1 MVIQKSEET
10 RTLTGFH
17 GGLRRGTAA
26 AALGAVLVLSAG
38 VPASHAAS
46 LVPAPDTTSDGGDA
60 TATVQAGGPLLDAW
74 ASVVL
79 APKPGPSDT
88 GEPTPPGQRTQ
99 PSPSPTP
106 TTEPDWA
113 SPSPTPT
120 PSDGGTPP
128 RGTAP
133 PSTPAPSPSSGAP
146 SSGGTSPSADPTQP
160 AGTPAPSG
168 TPAAPPSVLPGTA
181 VPGTGST
188 SPAPSADATAAK
200 GASPVPSGSLPSGP
214 AMAASAWT
222 STRMSGPANMATLTS
237 AGVVP
242 LSGPGFGVAS
252 APVMRSAVSVSPM
265 GDVSPQ
271 VWWGAG
277 LVGLAAAAGFAFVRL
292 RRA

>member
-38 VPASHAAS
+38 VPASHAVS
-46 LVPAPDTTSDGGDA
+46 LVPAPDTTSDGGDT
-60 TATVQAGGPLLDAW
+60 TATVQAGVPLLDAW

-79 APKPGPSDT
+79 APKPDPSDT

-99 PSPSPTP
+99 PSPTP

-120 PSDGGTPP
+120 PSDGGTPSG
-128 RGTAP
+128 GTAP
-133 PSTPAPSPSSGAP
+133 PSTPAPSPSSGWP
-146 SSGGTSPSADPTQP
+146 SSGGTAPSADPTRP
-160 AGTPAPSG
+160 AGTPAPPG

-181 VPGTGST
+181 APAVPGTGST
-188 SPAPSADATAAK
+188 SPDATATK
-200 GASPVPSGSLPSGP
+200 GASRLPSGSMSSGP
-214 AMAASAWT
+214 AMAAPTSAWT
-222 STRMSGPANMATLTS
+222 STRMFGPANMATLTS